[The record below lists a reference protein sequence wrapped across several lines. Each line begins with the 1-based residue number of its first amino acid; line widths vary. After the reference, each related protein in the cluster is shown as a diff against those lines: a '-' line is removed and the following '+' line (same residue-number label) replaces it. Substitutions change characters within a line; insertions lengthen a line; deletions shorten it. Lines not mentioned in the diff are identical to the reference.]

1 MSHREKDTFESSIY
15 TQSEHTSSR
24 LDFPKLP
31 GQQRMET
38 LPNCFQTNLNSF
50 RKPLLDLFASK
61 LCHQMPR
68 YIVWRL
74 NPQIVGKNGFHQ
86 DWKGQILYAFPS
98 FSMIGKVLRKV
109 QKDKTNMVLVT
120 LAWQSQS
127 WYSILSKMTIKNPIL
142 LPNQPNVL
150 LRPESK
156 IHPLIHNFSLRLVA
170 CLVFPV
176 LSFWFSVKLRICL
189 EIVG

>member
-1 MSHREKDTFESSIY
+1 
-15 TQSEHTSSR
+15 
-24 LDFPKLP
+24 
-31 GQQRMET
+31 MET

-50 RKPLLDLFASK
+50 TKPLLDLFASK
-61 LCHQMPR
+61 IFHQMAR
-68 YIVWRL
+68 YIVCRL
-74 NPQIVGKNGFHQ
+74 NPQIVGKNAFHQ
-86 DWKGQILYAFPS
+86 GWKDQILYAFPS

-109 QKDKTNMVLVT
+109 QKDKTNMILVT

-142 LPNQPNVL
+142 LPNHPNLL

-156 IHPLIHNFSLRLVA
+156 IHPLIHKISLRLVA
-170 CLVFPV
+170 CLIFPV